1 MKVKNIMEK
10 YAERNNQ
17 KTKNNQTKYYT
28 KYRRNAFPDMISG
41 ILCNHPDGNILNAMN
56 NEFFLLT

>member
-17 KTKNNQTKYYT
+17 KTKNNQTKY
-28 KYRRNAFPDMISG
+28 RRNAFPDM
-41 ILCNHPDGNILNAMN
+41 NHPDGNILNAMN
-56 NEFFLLT
+56 NEFFFTNLGQHGIF